1 MSVYH
6 KKRNQSIETCLPPLL
21 EQLTLADVQ
30 EAVKGRFNSFC
41 LAIGIQALMVL
52 MEQDT
57 EALAGPKGKHDPN
70 RTAYR
75 HGYQNTSV
83 PMGNQRVAIKR
94 PRVRTVGADQELPIP
109 SYEAFANDEQLLEA
123 ALNRMLYG
131 LSSRDYIYGIEDY
144 GDIAETSSTS
154 KSTISRRFIQASA
167 EQAKKV
173 LNRRFDGLTIPVIMI
188 DGIARGD
195 YTAIVVLGITDDGKK
210 IIMGVRI
217 GSTEN
222 SIVCRDL
229 LVDLIERG
237 LNYEHGLL
245 AVIDGSKAL
254 RKALK
259 QVFGDKV
266 LIQRCQIHKERNV
279 LGYLPEYKHEWVKR
293 KLRKAWGL
301 ENAHEAVLHLK
312 NLATALEHNYPDAAA
327 SLREGLEETVTILKL
342 AIPELLRLS
351 LRSTNPIESAFS
363 LASKN
368 MKNVKN
374 WKNGSMVQR
383 WVCTALLDAEQRSH
397 RINGYRSVGILIAE
411 INRLTSLP
419 DGEAKESETA

>member
-254 RKALK
+254 RKALNK
-259 QVFGDKV
+259 
-266 LIQRCQIHKERNV
+266 
-279 LGYLPEYKHEWVKR
+279 Y
-293 KLRKAWGL
+293 
-301 ENAHEAVLHLK
+301 
-312 NLATALEHNYPDAAA
+312 
-327 SLREGLEETVTILKL
+327 L
-342 AIPELLRLS
+342 AIKFLFNAARY
-351 LRSTNPIESAFS
+351 I
-363 LASKN
+363 KN
-368 MKNVKN
+368 EMFWATYPNTSM
-374 WKNGSMVQR
+374 NG
-383 WVCTALLDAEQRSH
+383 
-397 RINGYRSVGILIAE
+397 
-411 INRLTSLP
+411 
-419 DGEAKESETA
+419 